1 MNAFAALFADTKPM
15 SAVEH
20 RKSIEQNRLTYAI
33 FARVIGVDA
42 RTARRFGDGSRKIP
56 AVISGCAPPLTGVIT
71 PRQMGKQFELTRS
84 IALSGHCLNAI
95 GHFQRVSQSTRWRK
109 SGVNGLSWLARVGI
123 TWNWGRIS
131 AIQLNRCLFLKKLR

>member
-56 AVISGCAPPLTGVIT
+56 AVISGVL
-71 PRQMGKQFELTRS
+71 RRS
-84 IALSGHCLNAI
+84 PESSLRA
-95 GHFQRVSQSTRWRK
+95 RWA
-109 SGVNGLSWLARVGI
+109 SS
-123 TWNWGRIS
+123 S
-131 AIQLNRCLFLKKLR
+131 S